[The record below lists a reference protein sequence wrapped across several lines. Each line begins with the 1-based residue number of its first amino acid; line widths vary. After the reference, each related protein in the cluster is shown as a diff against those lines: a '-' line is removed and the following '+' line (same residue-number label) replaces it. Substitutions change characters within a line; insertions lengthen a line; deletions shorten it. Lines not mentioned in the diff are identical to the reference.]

1 MAQAVRRVV
10 LLDRARVALGG
21 SARLGEILGIGRRA
35 VNHKL
40 AADRNLSDAEICAIA
55 DAVERRAAEL
65 VQLATD
71 LRAVGS

>member
-1 MAQAVRRVV
+1 MARAVRRVV

-40 AADRNLSDAEICAIA
+40 AADRSLSDAEVGAIA
-55 DAVERRAAEL
+55 DAVDQRAVEL
-65 VQLATD
+65 VQLAMD
-71 LRAVGS
+71 LRAVGL